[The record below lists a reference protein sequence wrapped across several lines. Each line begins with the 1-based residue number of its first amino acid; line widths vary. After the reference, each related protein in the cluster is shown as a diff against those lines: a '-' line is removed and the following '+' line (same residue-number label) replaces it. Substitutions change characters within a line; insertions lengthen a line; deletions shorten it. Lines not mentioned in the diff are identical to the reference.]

1 MIRVLIVDDHAIV
14 RQGLR
19 LLLSG
24 ETDIE
29 VVGEAAD
36 GQMAIQQIRALRP
49 DVVLLDLLM
58 PCMNGIDVLKQLED
72 TQQSPAMLVLT
83 SSLEDQLITTALSVG
98 AMGYLLKTA
107 RSAEV
112 IAAIHQVAA
121 GKPVLDPVATHVMIR
136 GTRQNDPLATL
147 TVREREVFEWV
158 ARGQNAAEIAETLT
172 ISEATVRTHI
182 ASILDKLGLRDRVQV
197 MAYAL
202 KRGIIHTQDL

>member
-24 ETDIE
+24 EADIE

-36 GQMAIQQIRALRP
+36 GQMAIQQIQALQP

-58 PCMNGIDVLKQLED
+58 PGMNGIDVLKQLED
-72 TQQSPAMLVLT
+72 TQESPVMLVLT

-121 GKPVLDPVATHVMIR
+121 GKHVLDPVATHVMIR

>member
-58 PCMNGIDVLKQLED
+58 PGMNGIDVLKQLED

-121 GKPVLDPVATHVMIR
+121 GKPVL
-136 GTRQNDPLATL
+136 
-147 TVREREVFEWV
+147 
-158 ARGQNAAEIAETLT
+158 
-172 ISEATVRTHI
+172 
-182 ASILDKLGLRDRVQV
+182 
-197 MAYAL
+197 
-202 KRGIIHTQDL
+202 